1 MYQNSKVVLL
11 PPNRVNR
18 KNNCPRLIHVLKK
31 ADMDKFKICQVDW
44 YLGGVFVGQE
54 VVILSFTRNFFAS
67 MKFRSA

>member
-1 MYQNSKVVLL
+1 
-11 PPNRVNR
+11 
-18 KNNCPRLIHVLKK
+18 
-31 ADMDKFKICQVDW
+31 MDKFKICQVDW